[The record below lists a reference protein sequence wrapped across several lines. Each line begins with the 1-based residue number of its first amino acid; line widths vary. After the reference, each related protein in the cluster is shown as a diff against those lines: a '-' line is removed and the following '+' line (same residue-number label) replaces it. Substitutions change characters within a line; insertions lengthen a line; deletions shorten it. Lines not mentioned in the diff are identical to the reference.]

1 MEIES
6 EKMRAFSSLL
16 SSEGPS
22 LGLIGPKEADRVWE
36 RHIENCAVLAPFIE
50 GKKALT
56 VVDVGS
62 GAGLPGVVLSILLPS
77 VSFTLLEPRALR
89 KAWLDRMK
97 KELDLGNVEVFKL
110 KAEKWEGKKFD
121 AAVCRA
127 LAPLP
132 ALEGLLCPLLKPTG
146 AAFALKGQSAK
157 EEVKEAPGAKLFPV
171 LQEDGEETF
180 VVSFGPGGGNG
191 RI

>member
-6 EKMRAFSSLL
+6 EKMRAFSRLL

-22 LGLIGPKEADRVWE
+22 LGLIGPKEAGRVWE
-36 RHIENCAVLAPFIE
+36 RHIGNCAVLAPFLE
-50 GKKALT
+50 GAKASR

-89 KAWLDRMK
+89 KQWLDRMK
-97 KELDLGNVEVFKL
+97 KELDLKNVEVFKI
-110 KAEKWEGKKFD
+110 KAEQWRGEKFD

-132 ALEGLLCPLLKPTG
+132 KLMGLLSPLLRPGG
-146 AAFALKGQSAK
+146 AVFALKGRSV
-157 EEVKEAPGAKLFPV
+157 EEEMKGAPGAELFHV
-171 LQEDGEETF
+171 LQEGGEATN
-180 VVSFGPGGGNG
+180 VVSFKARGQ
-191 RI
+191 R

>member
-1 MEIES
+1 MGAES

-16 SSEGPS
+16 SSQGPS
-22 LGLIGPKEADRVWE
+22 LGLIGPKEAERVWE

-50 GKKALT
+50 EAGARK

-62 GAGLPGVVLSILLPS
+62 GAGLPGVVLAILLPS

-89 KAWLDRMK
+89 KNWLDRMK
-97 KELDLGNVEVFKL
+97 KELDLENIEIFKL
-110 KAEKWEGKKFD
+110 KAEQWKGEKFD

-132 ALEGLLCPLLKPTG
+132 LLSSLLSPLVRDG
-146 AAFALKGQSAK
+146 GQIFALKGKNAA
-157 EEVKEAPGAKLFPV
+157 EEMKKVPGTRLSRARQADG
-171 LQEDGEETF
+171 QETN
-180 VVSFGPGGGNG
+180 VVSFSVW
-191 RI
+191 RR